1 MVKQVLLRVSAVF
14 AKIGFREFAQLLR
27 RHFLSTRQ
35 IMLSQNSLDPD
46 VDRECAEPLVCKEH
60 HAICNLRSHT
70 GQLAQIFSKIA
81 IRKPR
86 PSLEIKFTGAD
97 SLRCRAQI
105 FGAITE
111 LAFAQF
117 CLESAPN
124 TLRVRKRV
132 NHVIV
137 NLSPLAETGPE
148 RRRDLANVRHLFH
161 GRTDKCGETFPL
173 RLANDPQAAAKI
185 ASRIHQRIIWK

>member
-1 MVKQVLLRVSAVF
+1 MEKQVLLRVSAVF
-14 AKIGFREFAQLLR
+14 AKIAFGEFPQLLR

-35 IMLSQNSLDPD
+35 IMLSQNPLDPD

-97 SLRCRAQI
+97 SLGCRAQI

-137 NLSPLAETGPE
+137 NLSPLAET
-148 RRRDLANVRHLFH
+148 
-161 GRTDKCGETFPL
+161 
-173 RLANDPQAAAKI
+173 
-185 ASRIHQRIIWK
+185 

>member
-1 MVKQVLLRVSAVF
+1 
-14 AKIGFREFAQLLR
+14 
-27 RHFLSTRQ
+27 
-35 IMLSQNSLDPD
+35 
-46 VDRECAEPLVCKEH
+46 
-60 HAICNLRSHT
+60 
-70 GQLAQIFSKIA
+70 AQIFSKIG

-86 PSLEIKFTGAD
+86 PFLEIKFAGAG

-105 FGAITE
+105 LGAITE

-117 CLESAPN
+117 CLESARN

-148 RRRDLANVRHLFH
+148 RRRDLANMRHLFH

-185 ASRIHQRIIWK
+185 ASRIHQRIIWKRGTELGQRTTQREISLKT

>member
-1 MVKQVLLRVSAVF
+1 
-14 AKIGFREFAQLLR
+14 
-27 RHFLSTRQ
+27 
-35 IMLSQNSLDPD
+35 MLSQSTLDQD
-46 VDRECAEPLVCKEH
+46 VDRECAESLVCKEH
-60 HAICNLRSHT
+60 HAICNLRSHA

-81 IRKPR
+81 IRKAR
-86 PSLEIKFTGAD
+86 PFLEIKFTGPD

-117 CLESAPN
+117 CLGSPCN
-124 TLRVRKRV
+124 TPRRRKRV
-132 NHVIV
+132 NHVIA
-137 NLSPLAETGPE
+137 NLSAVAEAGPE
-148 RRRDLANVRHLFH
+148 RRRDLANMRHLFH